1 MADEVLSTLEH
12 VINYASRVP
21 LPDGVSLSSLRSDR
35 SAELDDA
42 EHTRSSSVDAL
53 ERVQFARSVPLPD
66 SDSRSSSRSN
76 QSAELG
82 DARRRRH
89 SSLDALER
97 VPLVLGKAAPRTPA
111 ALSPV
116 LSPTQHGS
124 PPGDTAEYAQPTN
137 SRSREPIGPNVPN
150 DFDEPGLASF
160 ADKIRL
166 LQPCLPHLQN
176 IEYPSRRRDAKV
188 DCYDFSKG
196 SEISTWH
203 AGFRSIFDGFFADD
217 DTPLSKLLEEQ
228 PQSGVDLRLIVA
240 EDLSSDLIERLG
252 SFLDISPEPFEEH
265 LLDSG
270 WRNGVKTDLGA
281 DSWITQSMN
290 KDYLTVKWY
299 RPVKRQLLVPK
310 TYEERVKLLDPHLRR
325 PGVAWAE
332 SVIDDLGRWRT
343 VRHSS
348 LPLSNIFR
356 SQWDIHADII
366 ESRDPRKT
374 VAWEEKTTIWSQ
386 KRGSYRIG
394 MSLQVFFCRY

>member
-1 MADEVLSTLEH
+1 M
-12 VINYASRVP
+12 
-21 LPDGVSLSSLRSDR
+21 
-35 SAELDDA
+35 
-42 EHTRSSSVDAL
+42 
-53 ERVQFARSVPLPD
+53 
-66 SDSRSSSRSN
+66 
-76 QSAELG
+76 
-82 DARRRRH
+82 
-89 SSLDALER
+89 
-97 VPLVLGKAAPRTPA
+97 PLVLARAAQRTPN
-111 ALSPV
+111 ALTPV
-116 LSPTQHGS
+116 LSPTQHGGPS
-124 PPGDTAEYAQPTN
+124 GDTAEYEQSTN

-150 DFDEPGLASF
+150 DFEEAGHVSF

-176 IEYPSRRRDAKV
+176 IGYPSRRRDAKV

-203 AGFRSIFDGFFADD
+203 AGFRLMLDGFFADD

-228 PQSGVDLRLIVA
+228 PQTGVDLRLIVA
-240 EDLSSDLIERLG
+240 EDLSSDLIEQLG
-252 SFLDISPEPFEEH
+252 SLLDISPEPFEEH

-270 WRNGVKTDLGA
+270 WRNGVKTDRGA

-299 RPVKRQLLVPK
+299 RPVKRHLLVPK

-325 PGVAWAE
+325 PGLAWVE
-332 SVIDDLGRWRT
+332 GVSDDLGKLHT

-348 LPLSNIFR
+348 LPLSNLFR
-356 SQWDIHADII
+356 NQWDIHADII

-394 MSLQVFFCRY
+394 MSLPVVIRRY